1 MCNRSFSADPQ
12 DWSWPGGSR
21 SQTIR
26 QAYTVGPAT
35 ALFIEQLWNRAAQ
48 EAYWQS
54 LEVFEVARWYSPH
67 RVERAITRLLDDRA
81 AGLDALR
88 FVLVEELDRL
98 SQRPD
103 ADLYGQIEFP
113 FFRRRA

>member
-1 MCNRSFSADPQ
+1 MCNRSFSADCQ
-12 DWSWPGGSR
+12 DRSWSGGSR
-21 SQTIR
+21 TQMIR
-26 QAYTVGPAT
+26 QAYTIGPAT
-35 ALFIEQLWNRAAQ
+35 ALFIEQLWDRAVQ

-54 LEVFEVARWYSPH
+54 LEVFEVVRWYSPQ
-67 RVERAITRLLDDRA
+67 RVERAITRLLDDGA
-81 AGLDALR
+81 AGFDTLR

-103 ADLYGQIEFP
+103 ADLYGQLVFS

>member
-1 MCNRSFSADPQ
+1 MIS
-12 DWSWPGGSR
+12 
-21 SQTIR
+21 

-98 SQRPD
+98 SQHPD
-103 ADLYGQIEFP
+103 ADLYGQLQFP
-113 FFRRRA
+113 FSCHRA

>member
-1 MCNRSFSADPQ
+1 M
-12 DWSWPGGSR
+12 
-21 SQTIR
+21 IR
-26 QAYTVGPAT
+26 QAYAVGPAT
-35 ALFIEQLWNRAAQ
+35 SLFIEQLWNRAAQ

-67 RVERAITRLLDDRA
+67 RVERAVTRLLDDRA

-88 FVLVEELDRL
+88 FVLVEQLDRL

-103 ADLYGQIEFP
+103 ADLYGQLEFP
-113 FFRRRA
+113 LFGHRA

>member
-1 MCNRSFSADPQ
+1 M
-12 DWSWPGGSR
+12 
-21 SQTIR
+21 IR

-48 EAYWQS
+48 EAYWKS
-54 LEVFEVARWYSPH
+54 LELFEVARWYSPQ
-67 RVERAITRLLDDRA
+67 RVERAIVRLLDDRT

-98 SQRPD
+98 SQPPD
-103 ADLYGQIEFP
+103 ADLYGQLELP

>member
-1 MCNRSFSADPQ
+1 M
-12 DWSWPGGSR
+12 
-21 SQTIR
+21 IR

-48 EAYWQS
+48 EAYWKS
-54 LEVFEVARWYSPH
+54 LELFEVTRWYSPQ

-98 SQRPD
+98 SQRSN
-103 ADLYGQIEFP
+103 ADLYGKLEFP
-113 FFRRRA
+113 FLRHRA

>member
-1 MCNRSFSADPQ
+1 M
-12 DWSWPGGSR
+12 
-21 SQTIR
+21 IR

-35 ALFIEQLWNRAAQ
+35 ALFIEQLWNRASQ

-54 LEVFEVARWYSPH
+54 LEVFEVARWYSPQ
-67 RVERAITRLLDDRA
+67 RVERAINRLLDNSA
-81 AGLDALR
+81 AGFDALR

-103 ADLYGQIEFP
+103 ADLHGQLQFP
-113 FFRRRA
+113 FSCHRP